1 MTVQVWVGEKPE
13 SANER
18 RAIMLLAEG
27 LERLDN
33 LYLLLAN
40 FSVGGRTIDLVVIKQ
55 DAIFI
60 TELKHC
66 NGKVFGGVNGPWFVE
81 SGNGVQ
87 KALNAGRKNPYN
99 QVISYYYGLTNF
111 LHSQRNQILTSARVK
126 EINFRACRRV
136 IVIAPCIQEGSK
148 LELDWKVE
156 AKGLDQLPAFL
167 LMERS
172 AEINLTET
180 EMLAIPKLL
189 GCTRWKEVEELAV
202 GPSVSAGSAPETVE
216 IAKEAVEIEAV
227 NSPLPSPAQL
237 RQPKPIWAKFR
248 HIVATG
254 ILPVVLGVKGSLSVI
269 SGRLLLGAAVVT
281 LGILAAFLLIPS
293 FAPPNLAEKPQF
305 EAVNRPAGGV
315 LLDEV
320 SPNNAGCVWAGFQ
333 PVGKRWDNTAR
344 TWISVGVNGTGADLI
359 PDLVVTLEQVFYC
372 GKQITLTWS
381 LQNKSKAPV
390 RFPLQQENVQIND
403 PLGNA
408 YLINDSLSQPSVL
421 LVEAGKQAHGVVV
434 VPWPVRQNAP
444 SLLVRLKNEPFGE
457 ASWLVALEG
466 N

>member
-1 MTVQVWVGEKPE
+1 MAVQVWVGEKPE

-18 RAIMLLAEG
+18 RAIMLLAEE

-66 NGKVFGGVNGPWFVE
+66 NGKVSGGVNGPWFVE

-111 LHSQRNQILTSARVK
+111 LHAQRNQILTSTRVK
-126 EINFRACRRV
+126 ETNFRACRRV

-148 LELDWKVE
+148 IELDWKVE
-156 AKGLDQLPAFL
+156 VKGLDQLPAFL

-172 AEINLTET
+172 AEINLTEA

-202 GPSVSAGSAPETVE
+202 GPLANAGHAPTTIEV
-216 IAKEAVEIEAV
+216 AKEGIETEAE
-227 NSPLPSPAQL
+227 NRPLLPPAQL

-248 HIVATG
+248 RIVAKS
-254 ILPVVLGVKGSLSVI
+254 ILPI
-269 SGRLLLGAAVVT
+269 GAGLVT
-281 LGILAAFLLIPS
+281 LGVLAAFLLIPS
-293 FAPPNLAEKPQF
+293 FAPLNLAEKPQF
-305 EAVNRPAGGV
+305 EAGNRPAGGV
-315 LLDEV
+315 FLDEV
-320 SPNNAGCVWAGFQ
+320 SSNNAGCVWAGFQ
-333 PVGKRWDNTAR
+333 PVGKRWDNTAH
-344 TWISVGVNGTGADLI
+344 TWISVGVNGTGADLT
-359 PDLVVTLEQVFYC
+359 PEVVVTLEQVFYC

-403 PLGNA
+403 PLGNE

-421 LVEAGKQAHGVVV
+421 LVAAGKQAHGVVV